1 MRLRRIAA
9 FAAVIA
15 ASMAIVACGSS
26 NSSTTSSGG
35 SSAAS
40 SSGSSGSSSSVAK
53 GTVNGAGST
62 LAAPIYQQWGSTL
75 KGQGLT
81 VNFNPVGS
89 GAGQTSAGVGDG

>member
-1 MRLRRIAA
+1 MKLRRIAA
-9 FAAVIA
+9 FATAIA

-35 SSAAS
+35 SSATS
-40 SSGSSGSSSSVAK
+40 TSGSSGSSGSVAK
-53 GTVNGAGST
+53 GTINGAGST

-89 GAGQTSAGVGDG
+89 GAGLDLARVGDG